1 VDNRQTPYVVAAGPA
16 VVLCFVLAVD
26 DVAPSFARGH
36 AEQRCSGTCPQQA
49 RSSSA
54 PYPLEG
60 PVHGLC
66 PGPGSGKRRARQLRR
81 NTALLHL
88 VIPRHAEVAT
98 TYFVQ
103 IARTRS
109 SNATVSRWP
118 TGTSTA
124 SS

>member
-54 PYPLEG
+54 PYLPGRAG
-60 PVHGLC
+60 PRIVPWTWIGQT
-66 PGPGSGKRRARQLRR
+66 PRPGS
-81 NTALLHL
+81 
-88 VIPRHAEVAT
+88 
-98 TYFVQ
+98 
-103 IARTRS
+103 
-109 SNATVSRWP
+109 
-118 TGTSTA
+118 ST
-124 SS
+124 